1 MAMQKATIGAVA
13 AIAVMAAVISTLGAL
28 VATSTVSNSGN
39 ITAVGVGVYS
49 DSGCTTVLS
58 SISWGTLNPG
68 DTKTYTLYVKN
79 TGTVSITLTMAVT
92 NWNPSS
98 ASSYITVNWDKQNSV
113 LAAGSSV
120 KATLT
125 LVVSSNISS
134 VTDFSFDVTVTGTQ

>member
-1 MAMQKATIGAVA
+1 MGAVI
-13 AIAVMAAVISTLGAL
+13 AIAVMATVISTLGAL
-28 VATSTVSNSGN
+28 VATRTLSNSGN

-68 DTKTYTLYVKN
+68 DTKTYTVYVKN

-98 ASSYITVNWDKQNSV
+98 ASSYITLSWDRQNYV
-113 LAAGSSV
+113 LTAGSSV
-120 KATLT
+120 QATLT
-125 LVVSSNISS
+125 LVVSSSISS
-134 VTDFSFDVTVTGTQ
+134 VTSFTFDVTITGTQ